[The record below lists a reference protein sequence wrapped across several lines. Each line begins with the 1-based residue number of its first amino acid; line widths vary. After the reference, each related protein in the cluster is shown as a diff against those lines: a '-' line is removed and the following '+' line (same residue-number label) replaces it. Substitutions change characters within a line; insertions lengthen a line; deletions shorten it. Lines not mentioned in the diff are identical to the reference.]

1 MKIKFI
7 FIITV
12 SLAFLFTSCVESSK
26 KYRELNSQL
35 QLLEQT
41 SKEKAAEME
50 EIFSILNEVESGLR
64 SIREAENILI
74 IQSQQGRT
82 EVLPGT
88 KEQIKTDMAAISET
102 ITKYKNEIEKLKN
115 DNRVASAQFKKRL
128 EVLTQELDEKSRLI
142 EDLSKQIEERE
153 TQLKI
158 KSAQVATLDR
168 TVAVLRSEVT
178 ALGLESEAQK
188 ETIRS
193 QVQELNSAYYIA
205 GTKKE
210 LIEAKVMTRGGLFS
224 KAKVSYLAEQSS
236 FVKIDIREVSEINL
250 NTQRAKILTTH
261 PAGTYYLYPDAN
273 GMQVLK
279 ISNTD
284 SFWEHTKYLVI
295 QSQ

>member
-1 MKIKFI
+1 MKTKFI
-7 FIITV
+7 FIATA
-12 SLAFLFTSCVESSK
+12 SLAFILTSCVESSK
-26 KYRELNSQL
+26 KYQDLNSKL
-35 QLLEQT
+35 QLIEQT

-82 EVLPGT
+82 EVIPGT
-88 KEQIKTDMAAISET
+88 KEQIKSDMAAISET
-102 ITKYKNEIEKLKN
+102 INKYKSEIEKLKN

-128 EVLTQELDEKSRLI
+128 DALTQELDEKSRLI

-178 ALGLESEAQK
+178 ALGLESDAQK
-188 ETIRS
+188 ETIRI
-193 QVQELNSAYYIA
+193 QVQELNSAYYIV

-210 LIEAKVMTRGGLFS
+210 LIEASVMTRGGLFS

-250 NTQRAKILTTH
+250 NTKRAKILTTH
-261 PAGTYYLYPDAN
+261 PVRTYNLYTDAN